1 MKKLLALILSLLM
14 AFSCMTCLF
23 TSSVSAAEAT
33 DITWQSPASWVGFAK
48 IDGEGAVDG
57 PVVQVESPNY
67 QAIYTRLNLDA
78 NTNYILTMY
87 VKNLA
92 LTGYQQF
99 TVASSLGSDALDFAK
114 LSGAWAD
121 YKPAS
126 HLADGAVV
134 AYNSYFK
141 DLGAT
146 EVTGADGETWSKI
159 NVNFTTSDA
168 TQYIL
173 VMNSFS
179 LVDSSNNNVY
189 ISDLA
194 FEKKILGDWAPGRS
208 ITISTTE
215 SDGTAIVPYQN
226 GPAYKIQTYP
236 CNQSIYTTAKLEPS
250 TSYVFTAYFKGN
262 YIPAVGYNAG
272 GNATDGK
279 GETWVIST
287 KAGFDDCHMNN
298 GSVVSTG
305 WFEYYDDDGY
315 ENLYKHNAYR
325 DSYTDNNTWRKYSFS
340 FTTGTDTDYYIV
352 LGLEAA
358 YSGGDADPRTM
369 YMSDVSV
376 KKNIGMSAVAEGN
389 GTVAVSN
396 STPDEGEEVTFTAKP
411 YAGCEFLGWY
421 NGDTKVSDSLV
432 YTVTADKALTLT
444 AKFKG
449 ELLEWKSPTGWANV
463 TQVDGT
469 PAVNGP
475 LLKVNAQFQAIYA
488 RVTLKPNTN
497 YTYTM
502 YTKGIVLTGYPQFTI
517 ATSLGS
523 DALDFAKLSGT
534 WTEYKPTSHL
544 ADGAAVIYNSYYLNL
559 NVEEVEASDFSHW
572 QKITVNFTTT
582 AADEYIVVMNSLPP
596 ENASEPASFMSDA
609 AFAENISMTATSEGN
624 GSAKVSNAA
633 PVKGEQVTF
642 TATTIGDSEF
652 LGWYNGDVKV
662 SNDLV
667 YTLTATESL
676 NLVAKFL
683 GGATAV
689 DGWVCPRDPN
699 GWISTTTEIAPK
711 AGGTVYKTGN
721 WPCDR
726 SIYTK
731 LTLKPGTKYIFSAY
745 FMGAVAPAIRN
756 NADPYQPTLYQDGK
770 GNESWV
776 ISANADIT
784 KGNAGSS
791 TGISDWNE
799 FTGNG
804 TYTNLNNGDV
814 SLDAWDANNKFTT
827 WRKYTMTFTTEEDDE
842 YYIILGLEGDSSKQ
856 TGQSGGYPTYMSDAC
871 IIEVGDAV
879 AEVTDYTEN
888 LGSSLRKESE
898 SAYGQAIRH
907 KFTLNKSVF
916 AADYDGYKLVE
927 IGFATAVTANLEGH
941 ANIPVLNASSYN
953 VLVGVAYKADYSG
966 NVSKNI
972 MFAEDDTTVT
982 YTAALYNISDY
993 AKSYTVVPYVIYE
1006 NAEGAQV
1013 TRYGEGQTASI
1024 FDVAK
1029 AILDGNNDDDKAYV
1043 NNTLLAGD
1051 YKAQYDEWLAN

>member
-23 TSSVSAAEAT
+23 TGSVSAAEAT
-33 DITWQSPASWVGFAK
+33 DITWQSPASWVGFAN
-48 IDGEGAVDG
+48 IDGAGAVDG
-57 PVVQVESPNY
+57 PVVQVESPAY

-78 NTNYILTMY
+78 NTNYTLTMY

-114 LSGAWAD
+114 LSGTWAD
-121 YKPAS
+121 YKPAN

-134 AYNSYFK
+134 AYNSYFMN
-141 DLGAT
+141 LGAT

-159 NVNFTTSDA
+159 NVKFTTSDA

-189 ISDLA
+189 ISDVV
-194 FEKKILGDWAPGRS
+194 FEKQILGDWAPGRS

-215 SDGTAIVPYQN
+215 SDGAAIAPYQN
-226 GPAYKIQTYP
+226 GPAYKIQTWP
-236 CNQSIYTTAKLEPS
+236 CNQSIYTTAKLEPN
-250 TSYVFTAYFKGN
+250 TDYVFSAYFKGN
-262 YIPAVGYNAG
+262 YIPVIGYNGG

-287 KAGFDDCHMNN
+287 KAGFDDCHMND

-325 DSYTDNNTWRKYSFS
+325 DSYTDNNTWRKYSFN

-358 YSGGDADPRTM
+358 YSGGDTDPRTM

-376 KKNIGMSAVAEGN
+376 KKDIGMSAVAEGN

-432 YTVTADKALTLT
+432 YTVTADRALTLT

-449 ELLEWKSPTGWANV
+449 ELLEWKSPTSWANV

-475 LLKVNAQFQAIYA
+475 LLKVNAQYQAIYT
-488 RVTLKPNTN
+488 RVTLNPNTN

-534 WTEYKPTSHL
+534 WTEYKPASHL
-544 ADGAAVIYNSYYLNL
+544 ADGAEVIYNSYYMNL

-596 ENASEPASFMSDA
+596 ENASEPALFMSDA
-609 AFAENISMTATSEGN
+609 AFAENISMTATAEGN
-624 GSAKVSNAA
+624 GSAKVSNAT

-731 LTLKPGTKYIFSAY
+731 LTLKPGTQYIFSAY

-804 TYTNLNNGDV
+804 TYTNLNKGDG
-814 SLDAWDANNKFTT
+814 SLDAWDADNKFTT
-827 WRKYTMTFTTEEDDE
+827 WRKYTMTFTTEEDAE

-927 IGFATAVTANLEGH
+927 IGFATTVTANLEGH

-1043 NNTLLAGD
+1043 NDTLLAGD